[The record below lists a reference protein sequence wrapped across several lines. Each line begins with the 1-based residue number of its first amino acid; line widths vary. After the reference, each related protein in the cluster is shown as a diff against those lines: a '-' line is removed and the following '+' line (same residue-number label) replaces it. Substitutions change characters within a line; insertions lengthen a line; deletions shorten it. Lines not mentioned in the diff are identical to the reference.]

1 MKSSEIRTR
10 FLKFFEAR
18 GHRVLPSSS
27 LVPAHDPT
35 LLFSNAG
42 MNQFK
47 DVFLGREKRDY
58 SRAATSQKCVRAGGK
73 HNDLEQV
80 GRTTRHHTFFEMLGN
95 FSFGDYFKKE
105 AIPWAWE
112 LVTKDYAIPAEKLYV
127 TVFREDDE
135 AEEIWAKDVGVPRAR
150 IFRMDEHD
158 NFWAMGDT
166 GPDGPCSEIHYDLGP
181 AASTLGH
188 PDCPFPCPQDCGR
201 YVELWNLVFM
211 QFNRDEQGNMT
222 PLPRPSIDTGAGLER
237 LATVL
242 QGKNSNFDTDLFRPL
257 IQEAAGLANVEYG
270 ANHDTDVSLRIIAD
284 HARATTFLISDGVL
298 PSNEGRGYVLRLI
311 MRRALYHGQTLGLN
325 EPFLY
330 KMSGHVVQ
338 MMKDSY
344 PELVESAHHVAKAIK
359 IEEQRYAH
367 TTRLGLERLD
377 VAPVVLATGSEIPLR
392 PLREALHEVNKAA
405 ELGDP
410 AVKALEKLTTA
421 TGPSEALLRAMAPSE
436 QAVRL
441 NEALG
446 KALARASEAMA
457 PNEALGKA
465 LARAS
470 EVMAPNEALGKALA
484 RASEVM
490 APNEAL
496 GKALARAS
504 EVMAPNEALGK
515 ALARASEVMAPN
527 EALGKALARASEV
540 MAPNEAIAKVLE
552 GLSEAAKANK
562 GMFDSLKTLAARVPP
577 PEIPAWI
584 PGEEIFKLHD
594 TFGLR
599 PDFVEDIVRDYGLT
613 VDRAGYEAEMQK
625 QRDRARA
632 SWKGVEKKAASPVFL
647 KLAEERKTVFD
658 GYAQTTSTDCRI
670 VALVRNGEGVT
681 AVRGG
686 EQVETILDHTP
697 FYAEAGGQVGD
708 VGHLL
713 IPASDHEVAHI
724 TYAYYPVTG
733 LVVHKAETRDA
744 LRVGDLVTA
753 KVDVERRDATRRNH
767 TATHLLHAAL
777 RKTLGTHVKQAGSL
791 VAPDRLRFDFT
802 HYAALDEQDLLDIED
817 LVNEHILKNE
827 VVATEEKDL
836 DSAVASGAMALF
848 GEKYADKVRVLS
860 IDDFSKELCGGTHV
874 QRTGDIGLFK
884 IVSEGSVAAGTRRI
898 EAVTGEGVLKHLRQA
913 SETLALL
920 ADSLHAKPEELLQA
934 VEKLSDSEKKLR
946 KELEAQRQ
954 KGAEASLGEVVS
966 RAGKVKGVFVIAQK
980 IPEPIDRAALRN
992 LADRCRAQIKS
1003 GVVVLGNVVDGKVS
1017 LIAAVTKDLT
1027 DKLDA
1032 GKIVKQAAAYVEGS
1046 GGGRKDLAEAGGKNP
1061 AKLDESLQAVPTIIE
1076 AML

>member
-10 FLKFFEAR
+10 FLKFFEGR

-127 TVFREDDE
+127 TVFREDDD
-135 AEEIWAKDVGVPRAR
+135 AEEIWAKDVGVPRDR

-166 GPDGPCSEIHYDLGP
+166 GPCGPCSEIHYDLGP
-181 AASTLGH
+181 AASTLLH

-222 PLPRPSIDTGAGLER
+222 SLPRPSIDTGAGLER
-237 LATVL
+237 MATVL
-242 QGKNSNFDTDLFRPL
+242 QGEISNFDTDLFRPL
-257 IQEAAGLANVEYG
+257 IDEAASLANVEYR
-270 ANHDTDVSLRIIAD
+270 ANLETDISLRIIAD
-284 HARATTFLISDGVL
+284 HARAATFLISDGVL

-338 MMKDSY
+338 MMKDAY
-344 PELVESAHHVAKAIK
+344 PELVEAERHVAKAVK
-359 IEEQRYAH
+359 VEEERYAH
-367 TTRLGLERLD
+367 TTRVGLERLD
-377 VAPVVLATGSEIPLR
+377 EELQAPS
-392 PLREALHEVNKAA
+392 REMMK
-405 ELGDP
+405 
-410 AVKALEKLTTA
+410 AVKLLERLA
-421 TGPSEALLRAMAPSE
+421 ASSE
-436 QAVRL
+436 QML
-441 NEALG
+441 
-446 KALARASEAMA
+446 K
-457 PNEALGKA
+457 
-465 LARAS
+465 
-470 EVMAPNEALGKALA
+470 
-484 RASEVM
+484 
-490 APNEAL
+490 
-496 GKALARAS
+496 
-504 EVMAPNEALGK
+504 
-515 ALARASEVMAPN
+515 
-527 EALGKALARASEV
+527 
-540 MAPNEAIAKVLE
+540 AIA
-552 GLSEAAKANK
+552 EAAKALRPNEQMLKAIAEAAK
-562 GMFDSLKTLAARVPP
+562 GLQPNEQMLTAIAEAAKALRPNEQMLTAIAEAAKALRPNEQMLKAIAEAAKGLQPNEQMLTAIEEARKAMQPSEQMLKAV
-577 PEIPAWI
+577 EDMAALNQQAWRAI
-584 PGEEIFKLHD
+584 ESARLPGDRLFRLHD
-594 TFGLR
+594 TYGLR
-599 PDFVEDIVRDYGLT
+599 PDFVADVARVRGIPL
-613 VDRAGYEAEMQK
+613 DREGYEAEMQK
-625 QRDRARA
+625 QRERARA
-632 SWKGVEKKAASPVFL
+632 SWAAIEKKLALPAYL
-647 KLAEERKTVFD
+647 KLSGSHKSEFL
-658 GYAQTTSTDCRI
+658 GYETTRATGCRV
-670 VALVRNGEGVT
+670 VAILP
-681 AVRGG
+681 RGID
-686 EQVETILDHTP
+686 QILSEVMPGKGPTELEVVLDKTP

-708 VGHLL
+708 TGWFTVNG
-713 IPASDHEVAHI
+713 ERVARVEG
-724 TYAYYPVTG
+724 TYSPVTG
-733 LVVHKAETRDA
+733 IIAHRIRWAWPPQDFV
-744 LRVGDLVTA
+744 LRVGDLISA
-753 KVDVERRDATRRNH
+753 EVDEDVRGATMRNH

-860 IDDFSKELCGGTHV
+860 INDFSKELCGGTHV
-874 QRTGDIGLFK
+874 RRTGDIGLFK
-884 IVSEGSVAAGTRRI
+884 IISEGSVAAGTRRI
-898 EAVTGEGVLKHLRQA
+898 EAVTGEGVLKYMRQA
-913 SETLALL
+913 SETLGLL

-946 KELEAQRQ
+946 KELEAQQMKRATSQ
-954 KGAEASLGEVVS
+954 ASDLVKEARE
-966 RAGKVKGVFVIAQK
+966 VKGVRVVAARV
-980 IPEPIDRAALRN
+980 EVTDRSAMRQMVDDLRAK
-992 LADRCRAQIKS
+992 LQS
-1003 GVVVLGNVVDGKVS
+1003 GVIVLGSVSDGKVS
-1017 LIAAVTKDLT
+1017 LVAAVTKDLT
-1027 DKLDA
+1027 NKLDA
-1032 GKIVKQAAAYVEGS
+1032 GKVVKQAAAYVEGS

-1061 AKLDESLQAVPTIIE
+1061 AKLDESLQAVPAIIE